1 MTIQAT
7 ITAHD
12 GKVTNYIY
20 APHPGRLVEVNNFY
34 RDLYT
39 KGEIANYQVIEV

>member
-7 ITAHD
+7 ITSID
-12 GKVTNYIY
+12 GTVTNYLY
-20 APHPGRLVEVNNFY
+20 APHPGRLVEVNDFY
-34 RDLYT
+34 RELYT